1 MITRAKV
8 SVVRASECRT
18 YLRAVLNNFF
28 VPDAALIQVN
38 TVLLVCIHSSSI
50 LILPPYSVSKVNKVP
65 VMTLSTSF
73 FSFFISAWKKVL
85 SDARKGTLCSEVV
98 ILHKTV

>member
-1 MITRAKV
+1 MITRAKI

-18 YLRAVLNNFF
+18 YSRAALINFF

-50 LILPPYSVSKVNKVP
+50 MILPPYSVSKVNKVL

-73 FSFFISAWKKVL
+73 FSFFFFFYFSMEK
-85 SDARKGTLCSEVV
+85 SVV
-98 ILHKTV
+98 RCQKRYFMK